1 MTNMISGAELHAAEA
16 SGPLRH
22 HPSATSE
29 SVPSFAA
36 IHLILETIL
45 VLQ

>member
-1 MTNMISGAELHAAEA
+1 MISGAELHAADA
-16 SGPLRH
+16 GGPLLQ
-22 HPSATSE
+22 HPSASSE
-29 SVPSFAA
+29 SVSSFAA